1 MSYSRRDFLKAAG
14 SGVVLTAVTPGTLVA
29 APAGVPS
36 TSMPFAIEKA
46 SFIVNGK
53 MYAAEY
59 EARTTLWEVIAM
71 KLGLTGTN
79 RSCNRASCGACSVLV
94 DGTPFYSCHT
104 LATEAVGRKILTI
117 EGLGESAQPARGVVR
132 DQESAQP
139 ARGVVRDQE
148 SGTNLHPL
156 QRVGHMR
163 VAADCGFCT
172 AGWMVTAKGLLDKNP
187 NPNEDQVKAALAG
200 HICRCSAYPNII
212 RAVMDSAAVMRG
224 SKVSIEPEPDSIV
237 QIKMPMVRDYSTTGG
252 HLPGNEVVEGASK
265 TITKKWQGY
274 PPENLNVLGKPLPPL
289 PEVSIPRF
297 TGKAQ
302 YASRVWFPDLLYT
315 KFLTSPHPHALLK
328 DIDTAAAEKMPGVRH
343 ILTYKNAPKLQRP
356 NVARGRVL
364 PEPLPRELNLQGEV
378 VAIVVAETEDL
389 AQDAADAIKVEYE
402 VLPFASTLKD
412 SMAADAPDLGH
423 GQGNLIRH
431 ADSPKDFPH
440 ATWADQRGDIEKG
453 LAEADMVKEFTYRFT
468 GGVSVP
474 MQPSGSVAKWDGD
487 RLTMWGMGQ
496 GIYPVRAS
504 LAAALGIDASKI
516 RLINK
521 YNGSTFGAA
530 RMAAERFY
538 PMIAH
543 LAKVTGR
550 PVKIMLPKDQELAQ
564 LQIKPETITKF
575 RVGASK
581 DGRIVALDHEVYVSI
596 GDLDFGVHADGPSN
610 ATNQLDLY
618 TSQVAHWRSTWCA
631 YRTNAP
637 RPGPSRSHLQQETKW
652 SWENMIDEMA
662 EAAGMDPVEYRLMH
676 ITRLTPGDARHP
688 YESMP
693 TVEVLQEGAKAFGW
707 EKRNPVA
714 GGAPGRWKRGFGLGM
729 SQHHGGLMGYHE
741 GEEAFAKLA
750 AAPDANIFSTEL
762 DLTADGN
769 VTMKIALPDSGSNA
783 ATAQAALVAEML
795 GFTTR
800 DHIRL
805 IWGDSDVAPLSDE
818 WFGGRTITLQ
828 GAAIC
833 SAADKLRKDLLAR
846 AASVLKTDAAKL
858 QIHDG
863 VISSIEDANSAKAA
877 DAVRFAR
884 VPQRSTTFAALAKA
898 NNGLIR
904 QTGRGVAGGERT
916 ASNKGVGA
924 CFVEVEVDTWTGDW
938 RFLRAV
944 YTHDT
949 GLVINPLVS
958 EADMVGSLMESTQV
972 ATDPIPWDREFPG
985 TRHYSVGY
993 LSYRLPTIMDI
1004 PKSTQVYI
1012 DSLEPRWFYG
1022 VKSFS
1027 ETSIGAV
1034 PGAISNAIYNA
1045 SGVRIR
1051 EHPITRE
1058 KIMAGLSSKRAAA
1071 GRRA

>member
-1 MSYSRRDFLKAAG
+1 MSYSRRNFLKAAG
-14 SGVVLTAVTPGTLVA
+14 SGVVLTAVAGDALIA
-29 APAGVPS
+29 APTTPALPK
-36 TSMPFAIEKA
+36 PFDSEKA
-46 SFIVNGK
+46 VFLVNGK
-53 MYAAEY
+53 PYAAAY
-59 EARTTLWEVIAM
+59 EARTTLWEVISM
-71 KLGLTGTN
+71 KLGMTGTN

-94 DGTPFYSCHT
+94 DGTPLYSCHT
-104 LATEAVGRKILTI
+104 LATEAVGKKIFTI
-117 EGLGESAQPARGVVR
+117 EGMGA
-132 DQESAQP
+132 
-139 ARGVVRDQE
+139 
-148 SGTNLHPL
+148 TLHPL
-156 QRVGHMR
+156 QSIGHVR

-172 AGWMVTAKGLLDKNP
+172 AGWVVTAKALLDKNP
-187 NPNEDQVKAALAG
+187 SPNEDQVKAALAG
-200 HICRCSAYPNII
+200 HICRCSAYPHII
-212 RAVMDSAAVMRG
+212 RTVMDSAAVLRG
-224 SKVSIEPEPDSIV
+224 SKIPIEPELDSVV
-237 QIKMPMVRDYSTTGG
+237 QIKMPMVRNYSTTGG
-252 HLPGNEVVEGASK
+252 HLAGDEVIEGANK
-265 TITKKWQGY
+265 TVTKKWQGY
-274 PPENLNVLGKPLPPL
+274 PPENLNVLGKPLPPM

-302 YASRVWFPDLLYT
+302 YASRVWFPDLLYAT
-315 KFLTSPHPHALLK
+315 FLTSPHPHALLK
-328 DIDTAAAEKMPGVRH
+328 DVDTSAADKMPGVKY
-343 ILTYKNAPKLQRP
+343 ILTFKNAPKLQRP
-356 NVARGRVL
+356 NVARGRIL
-364 PEPLPRELNLQGEV
+364 PEPLPQELNLQGEA

-389 AQDAADAIKVEYE
+389 ARDACDAIKVQYE
-402 VLPFASTLKD
+402 VLPFAATLKD
-412 SMAADAPDLGH
+412 TMAAGAPDLGH
-423 GQGNLIRH
+423 GKGNLIRH
-431 ADSPKDFPH
+431 SFSPKDLPH
-440 ATWADQRGDIEKG
+440 ATWEDHRGDIEKG
-453 LAEADMVKEFTYRFT
+453 FAEADFVKEFSYHFN

-487 RLTMWGMGQ
+487 RLTIWAMGQ
-496 GIYPVRAS
+496 GIYPVQAS
-504 LAAALGIDASKI
+504 TAAALGIDVSKVRI
-516 RLINK
+516 INK
-521 YNGSTFGAA
+521 WNGSTFGSA

-538 PMIAH
+538 PMMAH

-575 RVGASK
+575 RVGAKK
-581 DGRIVALDHEVYVSI
+581 DGRIVVLDHEVIVSI
-596 GDLDFGVHADGPSN
+596 GDLDFGVHADGPTN

-618 TSQVAHWRSTWCA
+618 AGQVAHWRSTWCA

-662 EAAGMDPVEYRLMH
+662 DSVGMDPLRYRLMH

-688 YESMP
+688 YESMA

-714 GGAPGRWKRGFGLGM
+714 GGAEGRFKRGFGLGM

-741 GEEAFAKLA
+741 GEAAFAKLA
-750 AAPDANIFSTEL
+750 AAPDANIFTTEL
-762 DLTADGN
+762 DLGSDGN
-769 VTMKIALPDSGSNA
+769 VIMKIALPDSGSNA
-783 ATAQAALVAEML
+783 ASAQAALVSEML

-800 DHIRL
+800 DHVRL
-805 IWGDSDVAPLSDE
+805 VWGDSDIAPLSDE
-818 WFGGRTITLQ
+818 WFAGRTITLQ

-846 AASVLKTDAAKL
+846 AANVLKVDASAL
-858 QIHDG
+858 QIRDG
-863 VISSIEDANSAKAA
+863 IISSKEDSKKI
-877 DAVRFAR
+877 
-884 VPQRSTTFAALAKA
+884 TTFAALAKA
-898 NNGLIR
+898 NGGMIR

-916 ASNKGVGA
+916 TTNKGVGA
-924 CFVEVEVDTWTGDW
+924 CVVEVEVDTWTGDW
-938 RFLRAV
+938 HFVRAV
-944 YTHDT
+944 YAHDT

-993 LSYRLPTIMDI
+993 LSYRLPTIMDL
-1004 PKSTQVYI
+1004 PKSAQVYV

-1051 EHPITRE
+1051 EHPISRE
-1058 KIMAGLSSKRAAA
+1058 KIMAGLSAKRDANRKARNA
-1071 GRRA
+1071 